1 MPSNLDTLQQLKI
14 TLARWKA
21 PSAWDVVQQDEPLDK
36 PKGEW
41 VPTTAANVSTSASIT
56 IPAGIALSN
65 TSGGTYVITATVST
79 IVGGNDLAHRQW
91 EIARLY
97 QDGKNERAI
106 VHAIVR
112 EGTGSGQ
119 QGLYPET
126 AYGQGNLLPRGGILP
141 EGRLPYPRNRKEL
154 RTYESIKGRQ
164 LHDLLR
170 MAERKLGPR
179 AGSNTEEWNAGFW
192 EMFTRTHVADE
203 RRKTRK

>member
-41 VPTTAANVSTSASIT
+41 VPTTAANVSTNASIT

-112 EGTGSGQ
+112 RVGATG
-119 QGLYPET
+119 P
-126 AYGQGNLLPRGGILP
+126 LPRDS
-141 EGRLPYPRNRKEL
+141 L
-154 RTYESIKGRQ
+154 RSGESPAKGRDSAGGEATVPTQ
-164 LHDLLR
+164 PQGAADLHGAL
-170 MAERKLGPR
+170 A
-179 AGSNTEEWNAGFW
+179 
-192 EMFTRTHVADE
+192 
-203 RRKTRK
+203 

>member
-1 MPSNLDTLQQLKI
+1 M
-14 TLARWKA
+14 
-21 PSAWDVVQQDEPLDK
+21 
-36 PKGEW
+36 
-41 VPTTAANVSTSASIT
+41 
-56 IPAGIALSN
+56 
-65 TSGGTYVITATVST
+65 
-79 IVGGNDLAHRQW
+79 AHRQW

-154 RTYESIKGRQ
+154 RTYTALSHRLPELIR
-164 LHDLLR
+164 R
-170 MAERKLGPR
+170 AEKVLGPR
-179 AGSNTEEWNAGFW
+179 ADARSDDWNAEFW
-192 EMFTRTHVADE
+192 KMVLRDHVADE
-203 RRKTRK
+203 RRNKSGR

>member
-41 VPTTAANVSTSASIT
+41 VPTTACNVNTTQAIA
-56 IPAGIALSN
+56 IAAGIALS
-65 TSGGTYVITATVST
+65 T
-79 IVGGNDLAHRQW
+79 
-91 EIARLY
+91 
-97 QDGKNERAI
+97 
-106 VHAIVR
+106 

-141 EGRLPYPRNRKEL
+141 EGRLPYPRNRKEQ
-154 RTYESIKGRQ
+154 RTYDSLAHRLPELIR
-164 LHDLLR
+164 R
-170 MAERKLGPR
+170 AEKVLGPR
-179 AGSNTEEWNAGFW
+179 ANARLASAWNDEFW
-192 EMFTRTHVADE
+192 RMMTRDHVADE
-203 RRKTRK
+203 RRNKSGR

>member
-41 VPTTAANVSTSASIT
+41 VPTTAANVSTNASIT

-154 RTYESIKGRQ
+154 RTYTALSHRLPELIR
-164 LHDLLR
+164 R
-170 MAERKLGPR
+170 AEKVLGPR
-179 AGSNTEEWNAGFW
+179 ADARSDDWNAEFW
-192 EMFTRTHVADE
+192 KMVLRDHVADE
-203 RRKTRK
+203 RRNKSGR

>member
-79 IVGGNDLAHRQW
+79 I
-91 EIARLY
+91 
-97 QDGKNERAI
+97 
-106 VHAIVR
+106 
-112 EGTGSGQ
+112 
-119 QGLYPET
+119 YPET